1 MNPRPLAILC
11 GTALALT
18 CELPTAWAQPDSPPR
33 EQGAPSSDPRPADDR
48 RPREGRPRRTPD
60 QMPPGEREIEAPR
73 EGPRDG
79 APRDPKMLREM
90 IDRGLDESARATR
103 RFEEARKMLDDGRP
117 PDEVVRFLRE
127 ARSGMLADRFVERF
141 RRGERPEPPA
151 PLFDRDQGQ
160 GRPTEPKGPEARG
173 PDGKGPDARPGPGMS
188 PEQHAELMKFIRDVR
203 PDFAD
208 RLEEW
213 KKNEPGAFRAIMGRL
228 VPKAVDA
235 FRARNDDKDLYELRK
250 EDLRATILVVEK
262 AHELRRWQMEH
273 KGEEI
278 DASKKT
284 ELRDLMGKGYDAR
297 TKVREYEAQQLANR
311 LESTKK
317 QIQEAKD
324 ARESLLDRAVDE
336 VLKGPPR
343 RGPQGN
349 DGPEGRP
356 LGDDA
361 MRPLGGKPDRTK
373 AGEPKAAN
381 PDAPR

>member
-1 MNPRPLAILC
+1 MNPRQLAIFC
-11 GTALALT
+11 GTVLALAGSM
-18 CELPTAWAQPDSPPR
+18 PPASAQPENRPR
-33 EQGAPSSDPRPADDR
+33 EQGAPSGDPRPADDG
-48 RPREGRPRRTPD
+48 RPREGRPRRGPD
-60 QMPPGEREIEAPR
+60 QPPPGEREIEAPR
-73 EGPRDG
+73 EGPREG
-79 APRDPKMLREM
+79 PPRDPKMLREM

-117 PDEVVRFLRE
+117 PEDVIRFLRE
-127 ARSGMLADRFVERF
+127 ARGGMLADRFVERF
-141 RRGERPEPPA
+141 RRGERPEAPQ
-151 PLFDRDQGQ
+151 PLFDREQGQ
-160 GRPTEPKGPEARG
+160 GRPDRGPE
-173 PDGKGPDARPGPGMS
+173 GKGPDHKGPDGRPASGLN
-188 PEQHAELMKFIRDVR
+188 PEQHAELMKFIREVR

-213 KKNEPGAFRAIMGRL
+213 KKSEPGAFRAIMGRL
-228 VPKAVDA
+228 LPKAVDA
-235 FRARNDDKDLYELRK
+235 FRARNNDKELYELRRD
-250 EDLRATILVVEK
+250 DLRSTILVVEK

-273 KGEEI
+273 KGDEVPAE
-278 DASKKT
+278 KKA

-349 DGPEGRP
+349 EGPEGRP
-356 LGDDA
+356 TGDDA
-361 MRPLGGKPDRTK
+361 KSPLGGKPPMVD
-373 AGEPKAAN
+373 P
-381 PDAPR
+381 PR

>member
-1 MNPRPLAILC
+1 MNARHLAILC
-11 GTALALT
+11 GTALAMAGS
-18 CELPTAWAQPDSPPR
+18 LPPALAQPENPPR
-33 EQGAPSSDPRPADDR
+33 EQGAPSGEPRPAEDR
-48 RPREGRPRRTPD
+48 RPRDGRPRRGAD
-60 QMPPGEREIEAPR
+60 QPPQGEREIEAPR
-73 EGPRDG
+73 EGPREG
-79 APRDPKMLREM
+79 PPRDPKMLREM

-117 PDEVVRFLRE
+117 PEEVVRFLRE
-127 ARSGMLADRFVERF
+127 ARGGMLADRFVERF
-141 RRGERPEPPA
+141 RRGERPEQPA
-151 PLFDRDQGQ
+151 PLFDREQGQ
-160 GRPTEPKGPEARG
+160 GRPQGGPEGRG
-173 PDGKGPDARPGPGMS
+173 PDGRPGPGLN

-213 KKNEPGAFRAIMGRL
+213 KKSEPGAFRAIMGRL
-228 VPKAVDA
+228 MPKAVDA
-235 FRARNDDKDLYELRK
+235 FRARNDDKELFELRK
-250 EDLRATILVVEK
+250 DDLRTTILVVEK

-273 KGEEI
+273 KGEEVPA
-278 DASKKT
+278 DKKS

-336 VLKGPPR
+336 VLKGPQR

-349 DGPEGRP
+349 EGPDGRP

-361 MRPLGGKPDRTK
+361 KRPLGGKPDGTK
-373 AGEPKAAN
+373 PPR
-381 PDAPR
+381 PDQPR

>member
-1 MNPRPLAILC
+1 MNPRHLAIFW
-11 GTALALT
+11 GTTLAMAGALPL
-18 CELPTAWAQPDSPPR
+18 AWAQPENPPR
-33 EQGAPSSDPRPADDR
+33 EQGAPSNDRNPVEER
-48 RPREGRPRRTPD
+48 RPREGRPRRMLD
-60 QMPPGEREIEAPR
+60 QPPPGDREIEAPR

-79 APRDPKMLREM
+79 PPRDPKMLREM

-117 PDEVVRFLRE
+117 PEEVVRFLRE
-127 ARSGMLADRFVERF
+127 SRGGMLADRFVDRF

-151 PLFDRDQGQ
+151 PLFDREQGQ
-160 GRPTEPKGPEARG
+160 GRPMGGPDDKGPEGKG
-173 PDGKGPDARPGPGMS
+173 PEGKGPDGRPGPGMN
-188 PEQHAELMKFIRDVR
+188 PEQHAELMKFIREVR

-208 RLEEW
+208 RLEQW

-228 VPKAVDA
+228 VPKAIDA
-235 FRARNDDKDLYELRK
+235 FRARNDDKELYELRK
-250 EDLRATILVVEK
+250 NDLRATILVVEK

-273 KGEEI
+273 KGEAVPPE
-278 DASKKT
+278 KKS
-284 ELRDLMGKGYDAR
+284 ELRELMGKGYDAR

-343 RGPQGN
+343 RGPQGE

-361 MRPLGGKPDRTK
+361 KRPLGSKPD
-373 AGEPKAAN
+373 GEKPPKA
-381 PDAPR
+381 DQPR